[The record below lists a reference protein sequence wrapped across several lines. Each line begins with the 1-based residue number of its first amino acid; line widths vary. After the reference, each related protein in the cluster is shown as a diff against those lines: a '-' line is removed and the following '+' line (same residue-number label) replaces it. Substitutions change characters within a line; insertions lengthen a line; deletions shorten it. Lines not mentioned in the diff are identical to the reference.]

1 MLSQTS
7 VQGTPARASSH
18 DVRRAPCPTGRVS
31 SAYTRSI
38 LPCSAAAYT
47 TPSAVP

>member
-7 VQGTPARASSH
+7 VQDARARQLP
-18 DVRRAPCPTGRVS
+18 RREAR
-31 SAYTRSI
+31 A
-38 LPCSAAAYT
+38 LPHWARLVGVHALDLACSAAAYT